1 MENELTLKRFSD
13 IRRDLGYTQAEFAKL
28 LGVSN
33 TTADIERGRTKLS
46 GKVVAELLRQFKIN
60 PLWLFGES
68 EQKHLETSN
77 TSVIPKVVTVDSE
90 DRENMVL
97 VNAKAAAGYPQNIQD
112 TSWYQQLPAFDLP
125 IPEFRNAT
133 YRGFQVEGDSML
145 PNLRPGEWVL
155 AKAVEHIDDVSPNK
169 MYVVVLQD
177 AVLVKKIE
185 KKPNSNNITLV
196 SLNETYPPYEIKPF
210 QIQEIWQVSSKI
222 TFGEDATTEKG
233 LLKELKDSM
242 EELKSQFK
250 QAENWFTEDFNA
262 FLAYRVRSP
271 LIETQDFC
279 TDWWPVVYDVQKII
293 IFRPNSVFSLLQE
306 VFA

>member
-1 MENELTLKRFSD
+1 
-13 IRRDLGYTQAEFAKL
+13 
-28 LGVSN
+28 
-33 TTADIERGRTKLS
+33 
-46 GKVVAELLRQFKIN
+46 
-60 PLWLFGES
+60 LWLFGES
-68 EQKHLETSN
+68 EQQYLETSN
-77 TSVIPKVVTVDSE
+77 TSVIPKVVTVDSS
-90 DRENMVL
+90 DQDNMVL

-112 TSWYQQLPAFDLP
+112 TSWYKQLPAFDLP

-145 PNLRPGEWVL
+145 PNLKPGEWVL

-210 QIQEIWQVSSKI
+210 QIQEIWQVGSKI

-233 LLKELKDSM
+233 LLKELMASM
-242 EELKSQFK
+242 DELKNQINK
-250 QAENWFTEDFNA
+250 QAA
-262 FLAYRVRSP
+262 S
-271 LIETQDFC
+271 
-279 TDWWPVVYDVQKII
+279 
-293 IFRPNSVFSLLQE
+293 
-306 VFA
+306 